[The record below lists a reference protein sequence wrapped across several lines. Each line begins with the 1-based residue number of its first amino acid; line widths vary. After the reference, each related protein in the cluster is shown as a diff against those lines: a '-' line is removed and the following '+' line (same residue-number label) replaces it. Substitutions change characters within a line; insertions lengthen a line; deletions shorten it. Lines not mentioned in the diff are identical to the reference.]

1 MNRYIFESHDCHL
14 ATSKSNLNKT
24 MADRKELNSLNTQL
38 VAEFKK
44 GFTDVK
50 KCAEILEQL
59 KVVSKSKA
67 GLSWSTVALT
77 V

>member
-1 MNRYIFESHDCHL
+1 
-14 ATSKSNLNKT
+14 